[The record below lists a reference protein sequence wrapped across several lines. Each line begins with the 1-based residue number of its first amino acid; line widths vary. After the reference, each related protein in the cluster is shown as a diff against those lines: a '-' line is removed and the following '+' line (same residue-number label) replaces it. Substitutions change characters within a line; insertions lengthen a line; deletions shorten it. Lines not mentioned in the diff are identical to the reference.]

1 MTAFSQ
7 RSIRLAMLDGIKQE
21 DERTEQRLS
30 ERLLRIKTAQLFHLQ
45 RELKNIT
52 GDLLI
57 VQRQI
62 ASLADAI
69 AIEEKLSYRTTA
81 SDGHECEVVK

>member
-30 ERLLRIKTAQLFHLQ
+30 ERLRIKTAQLFHLQ
-45 RELKNIT
+45 RGE
-52 GDLLI
+52 
-57 VQRQI
+57 VQGIPR
-62 ASLADAI
+62 
-69 AIEEKLSYRTTA
+69 IEVARRIPRPAHQGRSQFQEDHREKRRGRTWQK
-81 SDGHECEVVK
+81 VMQ